1 MEVFRRTA
9 RRALLETRNRH
20 RRNFLD
26 RRGRRLAAQNMT
38 VILIGRS
45 DDRLAMARR
54 RIEAAAP
61 QGL

>member
-1 MEVFRRTA
+1 MK
-9 RRALLETRNRH
+9 RAIVT
-20 RRNFLD
+20 
-26 RRGRRLAAQNMT
+26 GATSWIGGAVARRLAAQNMT

>member
-1 MEVFRRTA
+1 LK
-9 RRALLETRNRH
+9 RAIVT
-20 RRNFLD
+20 D
-26 RRGRRLAAQNMT
+26 ATSWIGGAVARRLAAQNMT
-38 VILIGRS
+38 VILTGRS

>member
-20 RRNFLD
+20 RRNFRD